1 MFKVCLAHSTHSVE
15 AYSCNRTRCH
25 MQKDGED
32 PKLLNVQFLS
42 AAGKTEIPGQVSDA
56 QCSTLVAVFIAITAH
71 IL

>member
-1 MFKVCLAHSTHSVE
+1 
-15 AYSCNRTRCH
+15 

-32 PKLLNVQFLS
+32 LKLLNVQFLS

-71 IL
+71 ILWPSLSEQFAMKVCENPGGGVIL